1 MCIVDRGLLIFS
13 PRAPASAYEEYNDAD
28 QEQAKGCDEDEVG
41 EQDDYHQTP
50 RKGWWVSAS
59 ADAT

>member
-1 MCIVDRGLLIFS
+1 MCIVSRGLLIFS
-13 PRAPASAYEEYNDAD
+13 PLTTASAYEEHDGAD
-28 QEQAKGCDEDEVG
+28 QEQAKGRDQYEVG
-41 EQDDYHQTP
+41 EQGEYHQTP